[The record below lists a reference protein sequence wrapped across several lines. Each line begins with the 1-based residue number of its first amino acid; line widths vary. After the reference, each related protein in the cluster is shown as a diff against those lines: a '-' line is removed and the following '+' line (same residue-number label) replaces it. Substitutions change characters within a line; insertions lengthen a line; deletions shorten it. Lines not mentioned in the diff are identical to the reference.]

1 MATIT
6 NQARITYSYG
16 AVNAAAASNIA
27 TATLTEPLTGSKTS
41 LGSTYTA
48 GDEITYILSL
58 TNGSAN
64 AATDITVSDNL
75 GRSTAGGVAYTP
87 LSYVGPAYLYI
98 NGVYTSELTPA
109 TIAGS
114 LIFTLP
120 SIPAGANAVIIYKA
134 ALTSEAPL
142 TSGSTVTNT
151 ATFTSPTLGTAE
163 KSNTITV
170 ENYARLN
177 IVKSMSPNPVV
188 GGGQLT
194 YTFTVYNYGNDAA
207 TDVVLTDVFSPAP
220 TDITVTVNGTAVSAE
235 NYTYTGGTLTLPA
248 AGSSYEITV
257 PAATFTTDTTTGAVT
272 ASPGVTVVEVT
283 GTI

>member
-64 AATDITVSDNL
+64 AATDITVNDNL
-75 GRSTAGGVAYTP
+75 GRSTAGGATYTP

-109 TIAGS
+109 TTAGS
-114 LIFTLP
+114 LIFTL

>member
-58 TNGSAN
+58 TNGSAT

-75 GRSTAGGVAYTP
+75 GRSTAGGATYTP

-109 TIAGS
+109 TTAGS

-194 YTFTVYNYGNDAA
+194 YTFNVYNYGNDAA

>member
-58 TNGSAN
+58 TNGSAT

-109 TIAGS
+109 TTAGS

-151 ATFTSPTLGTAE
+151 ATFASPTLGTAE

-188 GGGQLT
+188 GGGPLT

-220 TDITVTVNGTAVSAE
+220 TDIAVTVNGTAVSAE

>member
-75 GRSTAGGVAYTP
+75 GRSTADGVAYTP
-87 LSYVGPAYLYI
+87 LSYVGPAYLYL

-109 TIAGS
+109 TTAGS

-248 AGSSYEITV
+248 AGSS
-257 PAATFTTDTTTGAVT
+257 
-272 ASPGVTVVEVT
+272 
-283 GTI
+283 

>member
-75 GRSTAGGVAYTP
+75 GRSTAGGATYTP

-109 TIAGS
+109 TTAGS

-220 TDITVTVNGTAVSAE
+220 TDIAVTVNGTAVSAE
-235 NYTYTGGTLTLPA
+235 ITPIRA
-248 AGSSYEITV
+248 AL
-257 PAATFTTDTTTGAVT
+257 
-272 ASPGVTVVEVT
+272 
-283 GTI
+283 

>member
-58 TNGSAN
+58 TNGSAT

-109 TIAGS
+109 TTAGS

-194 YTFTVYNYGNDAA
+194 YTFNVYNYGNDAA

-220 TDITVTVNGTAVSAE
+220 TDIAVTVNGTAVSAE

>member
-109 TIAGS
+109 TTAGS

-194 YTFTVYNYGNDAA
+194 YTFTVYNYGNDVA

-220 TDITVTVNGTAVSAE
+220 TDIAVTVNGTAVSAE